1 MSANHVRIVEV
12 GPRDGLQNEPQIWS
26 VADRIKLIDD
36 LSQCGFAEIEV
47 GSFVSAKRIP
57 QMADTDIVFQQIK
70 QNPDV
75 RYSTLVPNNQGLNEA
90 LACGVRNISL
100 FTAATD
106 TFNLKNINCTIAG
119 SFERFEPV
127 MNQAKDLGLRVRGYV
142 SCVIECPYEGIVTPL
157 QVLKVVKRLV
167 DIGCDEISLGDT
179 IGSGSPETIGNLL
192 KILSHEVPLEKLAIH
207 CHDTYGNAISNIF
220 TALELGIRTV
230 DSAIFGLGGCPYA
243 GEKAKGNVA
252 TELVVAKLR
261 DSAYYTD
268 IDGDKLTQI
277 VANPWCANLRA

>member
-1 MSANHVRIVEV
+1 
-12 GPRDGLQNEPQIWS
+12 
-26 VADRIKLIDD
+26 
-36 LSQCGFAEIEV
+36 
-47 GSFVSAKRIP
+47 
-57 QMADTDIVFQQIK
+57 
-70 QNPDV
+70 
-75 RYSTLVPNNQGLNEA
+75 
-90 LACGVRNISL
+90 
-100 FTAATD
+100 
-106 TFNLKNINCTIAG
+106 
-119 SFERFEPV
+119 

-268 IDGDKLTQI
+268 IDGDKLNQI